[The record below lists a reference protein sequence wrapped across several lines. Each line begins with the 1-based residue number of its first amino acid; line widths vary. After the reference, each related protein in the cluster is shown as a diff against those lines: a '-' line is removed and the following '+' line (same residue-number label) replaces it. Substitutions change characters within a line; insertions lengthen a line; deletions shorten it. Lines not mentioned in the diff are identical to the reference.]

1 MNDSPGWTSPGSSPA
16 GDPSGE
22 QGPQWSKEQP
32 PPAAAPQPGPG
43 VPHQGGPYQDAP
55 AQGAPHAGAPQHG
68 APYGGG
74 PYGGAPPGGAP
85 YGAPYGGAPYGPP
98 GPGWGP
104 PPAPKPGVVPLRPL
118 GLGEILDGAIAT
130 MRTYW
135 RPVLGI
141 SFVVALITQA
151 LSLLGALSLLD
162 DLNTLSSDPAAVD
175 AEDLPGLMAAT
186 GAVYLVAVVV
196 MLLGTTA
203 ASALLTPV
211 ISQAVLGRPA
221 TVGQAWRTSKPQFF
235 RLVGLTVLIPT
246 ILVAV
251 VVGCMLPGSLLL
263 ISEDARPAGFL
274 LIMLGLFASLPLVTW
289 LNFKWSLASPALIL
303 EKQPVFRSMTRSA
316 KLVKGSWWRI
326 FGIQLLA
333 SLIAWML
340 AFMVQ
345 MPFEV
350 LGMIL
355 DGFSPSSYFGGELDS
370 FGATYYVFT
379 SIGGV
384 IAQTI
389 TLPFAAGVT
398 VLLYIDRRIR
408 REALDLELARAT
420 GAATGTGS

>member
-16 GDPSGE
+16 GGPSGE

-32 PPAAAPQPGPG
+32 PPAAPQPGPG

-55 AQGAPHAGAPQHG
+55 PQGGAHPGAPQHG

-85 YGAPYGGAPYGPP
+85 YGGAPHGPP
-98 GPGWGP
+98 GPAWGP

-118 GLGEILDGAIAT
+118 GLGEILDGAVAT

-141 SFVVALITQA
+141 SFVVALITQG
-151 LSLLGALSLLD
+151 LSLLSTLSVLD
-162 DLNTLSSDPAAVD
+162 ELNTFSSDPTSVD
-175 AEDLPGLMAAT
+175 SSDFAGLMAAT
-186 GAVYLVAVVV
+186 GAVYLVAMVV

-203 ASALLTPV
+203 AAALLTPV

-235 RLVGLTVLIPT
+235 RLVGLTLLIPV
-246 ILVAV
+246 ILIAV
-251 VVGCMLPGSLLL
+251 VLGCLLPGILLL
-263 ISEDARPAGFL
+263 AADARPAGIL
-274 LIMLGLFASLPLVTW
+274 LLVLGSLACLPLLTW

-303 EKQPVFRSMTRSA
+303 EKQPVFRSMSRSA

-333 SLIAWML
+333 SIIAGML

-345 MPFEV
+345 VPFEV

-355 DGFSPSSYFGGELDS
+355 DGFSPDTYFSGGLDS
-370 FGATYYVFT
+370 FGAVYYILN

-408 REALDLELARAT
+408 REALDLELARVT
-420 GAATGTGS
+420 GLAPGTGS

>member
-1 MNDSPGWTSPGSSPA
+1 M
-16 GDPSGE
+16 
-22 QGPQWSKEQP
+22 
-32 PPAAAPQPGPG
+32 
-43 VPHQGGPYQDAP
+43 
-55 AQGAPHAGAPQHG
+55 
-68 APYGGG
+68 
-74 PYGGAPPGGAP
+74 
-85 YGAPYGGAPYGPP
+85 
-98 GPGWGP
+98 
-104 PPAPKPGVVPLRPL
+104 VPLRPL
-118 GLGEILDGAIAT
+118 GLGEILDGAVAT

-141 SFVVALITQA
+141 SFVVALVTQG

-162 DLNTLSSDPAAVD
+162 DLSTLSSDPAAVD

-186 GAVYLVAVVV
+186 GAVYLVALVV

-251 VVGCMLPGSLLL
+251 LVGCLLPGILLL
-263 ISEDARPAGFL
+263 ISEDARPAGIL
-274 LIMLGLFASLPLVTW
+274 LIVLGVLASLALVTW

-303 EKQPVFRSMTRSA
+303 EKQPVFRSMTRST
-316 KLVKGSWWRI
+316 KLVKGSWWRV

-333 SLIAWML
+333 SLIAGML

-345 MPFEV
+345 TPFEV

-420 GAATGTGS
+420 GLATGTGS